1 MLLQLMS
8 QKVSREKITGDIC
21 WLICRLLLLFFS
33 LPYFSSF
40 IFSFLDS
47 RPFHSYKKSLSIY
60 TNDFELSKYL
70 SFFIVCEANKNMEK
84 VQGKENTIKT
94 RIVYISKGKQLS
106 QSIISNKLASYSL
119 IVQWRVV
126 VGRTVVVNCDWL
138 FDNPSGGYHLSQGT
152 HCSLNLMMNFFTAFE
167 TFVTTTW

>member
-47 RPFHSYKKSLSIY
+47 RPFHSYKKYRSLY

-84 VQGKENTIKT
+84 VQKEN
-94 RIVYISKGKQLS
+94 
-106 QSIISNKLASYSL
+106 
-119 IVQWRVV
+119 
-126 VGRTVVVNCDWL
+126 
-138 FDNPSGGYHLSQGT
+138 
-152 HCSLNLMMNFFTAFE
+152 NFPKA
-167 TFVTTTW
+167 

>member
-47 RPFHSYKKSLSIY
+47 RSFHSYKKYRSLY

-70 SFFIVCEANKNMEK
+70 SFFIVCEANKSMGK
-84 VQGKENTIKT
+84 VQGIANTIKT

-106 QSIISNKLASYSL
+106 QSKISNKLASYSL

-126 VGRTVVVNCDWL
+126 VGRTVVVNFEWL
-138 FDNPSGGYHLSQGT
+138 FDNPSGGYHLSQET

>member
-21 WLICRLLLLFFS
+21 WLICRLLLLFYS

-47 RPFHSYKKSLSIY
+47 RPFHSYKKYRSLY

-84 VQGKENTIKT
+84 VQGIANTIKT

-106 QSIISNKLASYSL
+106 QSKISNKLASYSL
-119 IVQWRVV
+119 IVQWRVA
-126 VGRTVVVNCDWL
+126 VGRTVVVNWL
-138 FDNPSGGYHLSQGT
+138 FDNSSGGYRLSQGT
-152 HCSLNLMMNFFTAFE
+152 HCSLNLNFFTAFE